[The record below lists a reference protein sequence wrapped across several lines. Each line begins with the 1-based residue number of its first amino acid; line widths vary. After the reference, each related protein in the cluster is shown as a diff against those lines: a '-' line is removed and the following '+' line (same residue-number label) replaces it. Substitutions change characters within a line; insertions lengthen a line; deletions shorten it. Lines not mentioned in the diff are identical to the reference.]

1 MAAAHEHEHSRRPA
15 VRVVDTV
22 LVHPSPPSSETSLPL
37 TFYDVFW
44 LRTLPVQRVFFY
56 RLDASADIDVILSSL
71 RDSLSQAISVFFPLA
86 GRLRLAPGTTNRYEL
101 HYRLGDAVAFTVA
114 DSNDD
119 LDNLAADEPREAAKL
134 AALAPP
140 LPEGGAVLALQA
152 TTLNARGCIALGVT
166 AHHAACDGAGST
178 HFLRTW
184 AAFCAGVQPSP
195 EPVMDRTLISDPTGL
210 YDFICPKDEE
220 VNKSLKILPVD
231 EQLLFGTFVL
241 SRAHLQRVKD
251 LAAASHHGSP
261 RCSSLVATL
270 GLVWSCHQR
279 ATNKPGGSSGKTKT
293 CLAFPVDHRSRL
305 SPPVPDTY
313 LGNCIGGAIAIA
325 SRAELAAAGAGG
337 LLTACAAVAAA
348 VEEATRDLQVLGA
361 CELWRERVVEA
372 AGMSVLSVAGSP
384 RFGMY
389 GLDFGFGRPAKVDI
403 VSVARIGGA
412 VAVAESRVGDGGM
425 EVGLALPPD
434 GMDAFRRC
442 FDDAVAGL
450 DVDAGPQ

>member
-1 MAAAHEHEHSRRPA
+1 MATAHEHEHARRPA
-15 VRVVDTV
+15 VRVVDTI
-22 LVHPSPPSSETSLPL
+22 LVHPSPPSSETSLSL

-56 RLDASADIDVILSSL
+56 RLDAGTNVDVILSNL
-71 RDSLSQAISVFFPLA
+71 RDSLSQAVGVFFPLA
-86 GRLRLAPGTTNRYEL
+86 GRLRLAPGTSNRYEL
-101 HYRLGDAVAFTVA
+101 HYRPGDAVAFTVA
-114 DSNDD
+114 ESEDDFDS
-119 LDNLAADEPREAAKL
+119 LAADEPRAVSRL
-134 AALAPP
+134 VPLAPP
-140 LPEGGAVLALQA
+140 LPEGGVLLALQA
-152 TTLNARGCIALGVT
+152 TMLNERRCLALGVT
-166 AHHAACDGAGST
+166 LHHAACDGAGIT
-178 HFLRTW
+178 LFRRTW
-184 AAFCAGVQPSP
+184 AAFCAGTQLPP

-210 YDFICPKDEE
+210 YDFICPTDQEA
-220 VNKSLKILPVD
+220 NNSLKILPVD

-241 SRAHLQRVKD
+241 SRAHVQRVKD
-251 LAAASHHGSP
+251 LVAASKHGSP

-279 ATNKPGGSSGKTKT
+279 ATNKPGGSGKSKT

-337 LLTACAAVAAA
+337 LFTACAAVAAA

-361 CELWRERVVEA
+361 CDLWRQRVVEA

-389 GLDFGFGRPAKVDI
+389 GLDFGFGRPAKMDI

-412 VAVAESRVGDGGM
+412 VAVEGSRAGDGGV

-442 FDDAVAGL
+442 FDEAITGL
-450 DVDAGPQ
+450 DMDAGPQ